1 MILRLRNH
9 FSNDQ
14 TRSEPVRDWRSQRQ
28 SRTGSERESLGV
40 IHTNSFFPR
49 LVATLLVVSILATFL
64 LLLFFRRV
72 NLDEGWYLGAAQ
84 RVYDGRLL
92 YHDFAYTQTPLLP
105 YVYGLLEPLLGLGL
119 YQGRLLTISL
129 GLLAWCLSVVS
140 AFRLGGERAAFYCLA
155 LLATSF
161 FAATQYTYTAT
172 YALTACLIA
181 AAIDVSLRDWPTRRQ
196 TIIATGLISLAVTV
210 RLSAI
215 VVLPPFLLYLVLR
228 SREWRATLLWGLST
242 TAVTLGLLLG
252 GYWWLSGDLM
262 IYDIWGFHLD
272 RILRTKWRVE
282 KIRLRTIKSAIDFA
296 VPILLGG
303 WATIWVM
310 WRLGRQG
317 WATIKPSALLVATA
331 LMVCAVALFVA
342 HIVPRTTDSYY
353 NSLQVPMLCTAG
365 SVVLA
370 LLHQQLQRRL
380 TYSLVIGLLL
390 LNGVTQGYAT
400 WRDGALP
407 FPFQNQIAVVRQAA
421 QIIARYTQP
430 DATLLS
436 FNQHLALEANRPT
449 PPGYEMAI
457 FSYRPTWSAEQARAY
472 KAINNDL
479 LFADLAAGQGAVAFT
494 EFDLGQIYG
503 ERDRF
508 FALLAEHYRW
518 WYTIENFGP
527 YGDVLH
533 LYFPPHFQP
542 PQPQTQQEQRLGDG
556 ISLFGY
562 DLIEEEQA
570 GADVVKVGLYWHS
583 DQEPNADYTVF
594 LQLLDDNGA
603 LVWGWDNPPCRRTCP
618 TESWR
623 PGEYLRDEY
632 TVPLDTLTT
641 GATYTLVTGM
651 YNLATGQRLPLLSAS
666 GEVVGDHIT
675 LTALVR

>member
-1 MILRLRNH
+1 MIVRSRNH
-9 FSNDQ
+9 P
-14 TRSEPVRDWRSQRQ
+14 RPLY
-28 SRTGSERESLGV
+28 LG
-40 IHTNSFFPR
+40 F
-49 LVATLLVVSILATFL
+49 VASLLVVSILATFL

-84 RVYDGRLL
+84 RVYNGQFL
-92 YHDFAYTQTPLLP
+92 YRDFAYTQTPLLP
-105 YVYGLLEPLLGLGL
+105 YVYGLVEPLWGLGL
-119 YQGRLLTISL
+119 YQGRLLTILL
-129 GLLAWCLSVVS
+129 GLLGWWLSVVS
-140 AFRLGGERAAFYCLA
+140 AFRLGGRRAALYCLA

-172 YALTACLIA
+172 YALTACLMA

-196 TIIATGLISLAVTV
+196 AVLAALLMSLAVTV

-215 VVLPPFLLYLVLR
+215 VALPPFLLYLLLR
-228 SREWRATLLWGLST
+228 SREWHVTLLWSVLT
-242 TAVTLGLLLG
+242 TVVTLGLILG
-252 GYWWLSGDLM
+252 GYWWLSGELM

-272 RILRTKWRVE
+272 RILRPKWRLE
-282 KIRLRTIKSAIDFA
+282 KIRLRTVKTAIDFA

-303 WATIWVM
+303 CATLWLL
-310 WRLGRQG
+310 WQLRHQG
-317 WATIKPSALLVATA
+317 WTKIRTSALLVATA
-331 LMVCAVALFVA
+331 LMACAVALFVA

-365 SVVLA
+365 GVVLA
-370 LLHQQLQRRL
+370 LLDQSLQRQL
-380 TYSLVIGLLL
+380 AYSLAVGLLL
-390 LNGVTQGYAT
+390 LNGITQGYAT

-407 FPFQNQIAVVRQAA
+407 FPFQNQITVVRQAA
-421 QIIARYTQP
+421 QIIARYTPP

-479 LFADLAAGQGAVAFT
+479 LFADLAGDFGHSHGAVAFT

-533 LYFPPHFQP
+533 LYFPPQFQP
-542 PQPQTQQEQRLGDG
+542 PQPQTQQEQPLGDG
-556 ISLFGY
+556 IRLFGY
-562 DLIEEEQA
+562 DLLREAQG
-570 GADVVKVGLYWHS
+570 GAEVVKVGLYWHS
-583 DQEPNADYTVF
+583 KQKPSADYTVF
-594 LQLLDDNGA
+594 LQLLDANGA

-618 TESWR
+618 TTSWQ

-632 TVPLDTLTT
+632 TVPLDVLSP
-641 GATYTLVTGM
+641 GATYTLVAGM
-651 YNLATGQRLPLLSAS
+651 YNPATGQRLPLLSP
-666 GEVVGDHIT
+666 GEEVVGDFMT
-675 LTALVR
+675 LTTLVR

>member
-1 MILRLRNH
+1 VILRSANR
-9 FSNDQ
+9 
-14 TRSEPVRDWRSQRQ
+14 TR
-28 SRTGSERESLGV
+28 TL
-40 IHTNSFFPR
+40 FPI
-49 LVATLLVVSILATFL
+49 LVASLLVVSILATFL

-84 RVYDGRLL
+84 RVYAGQFL
-92 YHDFAYTQTPLLP
+92 YRDFAYTQTPLLP
-105 YVYGLLEPLLGLGL
+105 YLYGLLEPLIGLGL
-119 YQGRLLTISL
+119 YQGRLLTILL
-129 GLLAWCLSVVS
+129 GLFAWWLSVVS

-172 YALTACLIA
+172 YALTACLMA
-181 AAIDVSLRDWPTRRQ
+181 GAIDVSLRDWPTRRQ
-196 TIIATGLISLAVTV
+196 TIVATILMSLAVTV

-215 VVLPPFLLYLVLR
+215 VALPPFLLYLVLR
-228 SREWRATLLWGLST
+228 SRAWRTTLLWGLV
-242 TAVTLGLLLG
+242 TAVVTLGIVLG
-252 GYWWLSGDLM
+252 GHWWLSGDLM
-262 IYDIWGFHLD
+262 LYDIWGFHLD
-272 RILRTKWRVE
+272 RILRTRWRLE
-282 KIRLRTIKSAIDFA
+282 KIRLRTIKTAIDFA

-303 WATIWVM
+303 WASIWLM
-310 WRLGRQG
+310 RRLFQQR
-317 WATIKPSALLVATA
+317 WAEVRRSAPLVATA
-331 LMVCAVALFVA
+331 LMACAVALFVA

-365 SVVLA
+365 GIVLA
-370 LLHQQLQRRL
+370 LLHQQVNRRL
-380 TYSLVIGLLL
+380 AYSLAVGLIL

-407 FPFQNQIAVVRQAA
+407 LPFQNQIAVVRQAA
-421 QIIARYTQP
+421 QIIVRYTLP

-436 FNQHLALEANRPT
+436 FNQHLALEANRST

-479 LFADLAAGQGAVAFT
+479 LFADLAASQGAVAFT

-508 FALLAEHYRW
+508 FALLTDHYRW

-542 PQPQTQQEQRLGDG
+542 PQPQAQQQQRFGDG

-562 DLIEEEQA
+562 DLIREKQGGTA
-570 GADVVKVGLYWHS
+570 VVKVGLYWHS
-583 DQEPNADYTVF
+583 DQKPSANYTVF
-594 LQLLDDNGA
+594 LQLLDANGA
-603 LVWGWDNPPCRRTCP
+603 FIWGWDNPPCRRTCP
-618 TESWR
+618 TESWQ

-632 TVPLDTLTT
+632 TVPLDTLLPD
-641 GATYTLVTGM
+641 ATYTLVAGM
-651 YNLATGQRLPLLSAS
+651 YDPTTGQRLPLLSAS
-666 GEVVGDHIT
+666 GEVTGNFISLTT
-675 LTALVR
+675 LLR